1 MPTNYNFPER
11 LKHLEEKLAIH
22 LRKNGRRE
30 LTPFDLSTKI
40 NFGSNDYLGLKD
52 HPFLKSAAVDAI
64 QKYGTGAGASR
75 YVSGN
80 HPLYGQIES
89 KLAELTGYESALLF
103 NSCYQLNQSLFR
115 LLLSR
120 HTAVF
125 ADKWIHRSL
134 IEGIQISPAK
144 LVRYPHQDLKFLEK
158 SLQKSSAEDKW
169 IVTESLFGMD
179 GDVTELPELIRIA
192 RKYDATLVV
201 DDAHSFG
208 IGGKDGMGFCSGL
221 KGIDLVVGGFGK
233 GGGVC
238 GGYLL
243 CPKYIKETVIQL
255 CPALIYTTALPPMVL
270 ATIDTAIRLIPTLVG
285 ERERVAMAANDIRG
299 MLGLP
304 QNGIPI
310 IPYIVGDNQRVMEIR
325 ESLKHKGLFLAAIRS
340 PTVPQGSAR
349 LRISINNAHTD
360 DQIEKLK
367 TALRELMLKNEVQQ
381 RFGNASQSY
390 ASEAIV
396 QKKTADRL
404 TELLPQLPE
413 GAILEIGCGTGF
425 LSESLIRKFPERK
438 IELTDLSPQ
447 MCQIARQTLERAG
460 FELKNV
466 FIHPL
471 DGESLK
477 TDQKYALIISNMTFQ
492 WFTDI
497 PAAIKRLKRHLL
509 PGGKLLFSTLD
520 DSSFPEWKQECLR
533 HDIPNTCN
541 PLPVKSTLENT
552 CSLKCHIEDVVEF
565 YEKPIEFFRH
575 LKKIGAST
583 PLKSSPGAL
592 KRLVEKWQ
600 TPTTITYRV
609 LYAVS

>member
-1 MPTNYNFPER
+1 MPTNYNFPKR

-22 LRKNGRRE
+22 LKRNGPRQ
-30 LTPFDLSTKI
+30 LSPFELSTQI

-52 HPFLKSAAVDAI
+52 HPFLKSAAVDAV

-80 HPLYGQIES
+80 HPLYHQIES
-89 KLAELTGYESALLF
+89 KLAEHTGYESALLF
-103 NSCYQLNQSLFR
+103 NSCYQLNQSMFR
-115 LLLSR
+115 ILLSEE
-120 HTAVF
+120 TTVF

-134 IEGIQISPAK
+134 IDGIQTSPAA
-144 LVRYPHQDLKFLEK
+144 LVRYPHQDLEFLEK
-158 SLQKSSAEDKW
+158 ALQKSAAKDKW

-179 GDVTELPELIRIA
+179 GDITNLQEIIKLA

-208 IGGKDGMGFCSGL
+208 IAGKDGMGFCSGV

-243 CPKYIKETVIQL
+243 GPKFLKDTFIQL
-255 CPALIYTTALPPMVL
+255 CPALIYTTALPPMIL
-270 ATIDTAIRLIPTLVG
+270 AAIDTAIRLIPTLTY
-285 ERERVAMAANDIRG
+285 ERERLANLSNSIRE

-304 QNGIPI
+304 LNGMPI
-310 IPYIVGDNQRVMEIR
+310 IPYKVGENEKVVEIQKILR
-325 ESLKHKGLFLAAIRS
+325 DKGLFLAAIRS
-340 PTVPQGSAR
+340 PTVPQGTAR
-349 LRISINNAHTD
+349 LRISINATHTD

-367 TALRELMLKNEVQQ
+367 IALKQLILKNEVQL
-381 RFGNASQSY
+381 RFGKACEAY
-390 ASEAIV
+390 ACQALMQ
-396 QKKTADRL
+396 QKVANRL
-404 TELLPQLPE
+404 VELLPELPD
-413 GAILEIGCGTGF
+413 GDVLEIGCGTGF
-425 LSESLIRKFPERK
+425 LSQSLIPKFPDRKF
-438 IELTDLSPQ
+438 ELTDLSPN
-447 MCQIARQTLERAG
+447 MCEAARTALEQAG
-460 FELKNV
+460 VQLENV
-466 FIHPL
+466 SFYPL
-471 DGESLK
+471 DGEALQ
-477 TDQKYALIISNMTFQ
+477 TDQRFALIVSNMTFQ

-497 PAAIKRLKRHLL
+497 PAAIIRLKRHLL
-509 PGGKLLFSTLD
+509 PGGKLLFSSLD

-541 PLPVKSTLENT
+541 PLPVKSILEKK

-565 YEKPIEFFRH
+565 YEKPLDFFRH
-575 LKKIGAST
+575 LKNIGAST
-583 PLKSSPGAL
+583 PVNGSSGAL
-592 KRLVEKWQ
+592 KKLVQKWQ